1 MFEKP
6 EVMGMSAAM
15 AANAATR
22 LSAIAE
28 NVANAD
34 TPGYRAKDAVDFA
47 ATYRADSGFQLA
59 ATRPGHI
66 SASPAVTL
74 TATSQR
80 AGGHL
85 SPNGNN
91 VSLEDEMMRA
101 ATVRQD
107 HDTAL
112 AIYKKSLD
120 ILRVSLG
127 RR

>member
-6 EVMGMSAAM
+6 EIMGMAAAM
-15 AANAATR
+15 AANASAR
-22 LSAIAE
+22 MSAIAQ

-34 TPGYRAKDAVDFA
+34 TPGYRAKDAANFGE
-47 ATYRADSGFQLA
+47 TYRASSDFLMN
-59 ATRPGHI
+59 ATRKGHLGAVATGADDGL
-66 SASPAVTL
+66 SARP
-74 TATSQR
+74 
-80 AGGHL
+80 GGHL

-91 VSLEDEMMRA
+91 VSLEGEMMRA

-112 AIYKKSLD
+112 TIYKTSLN
-120 ILRVSLG
+120 ILRASIG